1 MSNYSIEEEKGRREP
16 RWVSA
21 CLPVVIQG
29 GDHVYNQREQ
39 CFLYGDQSII
49 CLGEIP
55 INLACVTIVC
65 LVNVLYPKG
74 DLVTDWLRLRA
85 KRRRLVIYYDS
96 VSVPPYITG

>member
-65 LVNVLYPKG
+65 LSGQCPLSEGGLGHRLAAVAGQTKKIG
-74 DLVTDWLRLRA
+74 DLL
-85 KRRRLVIYYDS
+85 
-96 VSVPPYITG
+96 